1 MNNFIAYALTTIYGF
16 IFSRVLWSF
25 LVIINATYESEFK
38 NYAMYSSAGGLVPFQ
53 PITNYTHR
61 GASILERVQSRCKE
75 LSSESVGM
83 YPYFTKYTVIY

>member
-38 NYAMYSSAGGLVPFQ
+38 NYAIHLLGDWVLFNLSRITQTRPIGG
-53 PITNYTHR
+53 H
-61 GASILERVQSRCKE
+61 
-75 LSSESVGM
+75 
-83 YPYFTKYTVIY
+83 PY